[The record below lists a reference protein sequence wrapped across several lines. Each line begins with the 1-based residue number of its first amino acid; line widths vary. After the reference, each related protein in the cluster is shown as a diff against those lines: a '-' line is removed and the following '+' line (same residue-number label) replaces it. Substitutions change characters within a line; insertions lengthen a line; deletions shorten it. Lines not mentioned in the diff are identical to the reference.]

1 MNMTTKQLTPKM
13 LHFTRCVAAGMT
25 QADAYREA
33 YEPSDSTTAASIH
46 TLASR
51 LMSRVEIRSRVD
63 SLIAARERAVA
74 ASAVT
79 DRDKVL
85 SKLRGWMDNAE
96 PTDTAKLRAAE
107 LLGKAAGLF
116 TTEVN
121 VTTRDRD
128 ASEVA
133 AELQSKLTGLLS
145 RDDDQQPAREAGDEV
160 H

>member
-1 MNMTTKQLTPKM
+1 MTTKQLTPKM
-13 LHFTRCVAAGMT
+13 LHFTRCVASGMT

-51 LMSRVEIRSRVD
+51 LMAKVEIRSRVD
-63 SLIAARERAVA
+63 SLIVARERAVA

-96 PTDTAKLRAAE
+96 PADTAKLRAAE

-121 VTTRDRD
+121 VTTLDRD